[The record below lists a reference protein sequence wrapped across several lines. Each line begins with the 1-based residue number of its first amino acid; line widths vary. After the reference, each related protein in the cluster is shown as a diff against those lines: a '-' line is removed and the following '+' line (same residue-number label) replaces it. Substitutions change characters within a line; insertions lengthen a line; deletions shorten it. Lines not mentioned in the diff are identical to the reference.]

1 MVILKKS
8 QLQSGL
14 DEGPGGGGGGG
25 ALPYLASVLNGY
37 VPGACLCKDQ
47 FGIWGVVWPWQVIL
61 HRSWLQDTILL
72 IGKLN
77 ALDQKQHF
85 G

>member
-25 ALPYLASVLNGY
+25 TPLFGLSTKRLCARRLFVQGSVRNLGSGLTMTGHIAQIMITGHY
-37 VPGACLCKDQ
+37 FID
-47 FGIWGVVWPWQVIL
+47 
-61 HRSWLQDTILL
+61 R
-72 IGKLN
+72 
-77 ALDQKQHF
+77 
-85 G
+85 

>member
-25 ALPYLASVLNGY
+25 TPLFGLSTKRLGARRLFVQGSVRNLGSGLTMTGHIAQIMITGHY
-37 VPGACLCKDQ
+37 FID
-47 FGIWGVVWPWQVIL
+47 
-61 HRSWLQDTILL
+61 R
-72 IGKLN
+72 
-77 ALDQKQHF
+77 
-85 G
+85 

>member
-25 ALPYLASVLNGY
+25 ATPLFGLSTKRLCARRLFVQGSVRNLGSGLTVTGHIAQIIITGHY
-37 VPGACLCKDQ
+37 FID
-47 FGIWGVVWPWQVIL
+47 
-61 HRSWLQDTILL
+61 R
-72 IGKLN
+72 
-77 ALDQKQHF
+77 
-85 G
+85 

>member
-25 ALPYLASVLNGY
+25 TPLFGLTTKRLCARRLFVQGSVRNLGSGLTMTGHIAQIMITGHY
-37 VPGACLCKDQ
+37 FID
-47 FGIWGVVWPWQVIL
+47 
-61 HRSWLQDTILL
+61 R
-72 IGKLN
+72 
-77 ALDQKQHF
+77 
-85 G
+85 

>member
-25 ALPYLASVLNGY
+25 TPLFGLSTKRLCARRLFVQGSVRNLGSSLTMTGHIAQIMITGHY
-37 VPGACLCKDQ
+37 FID
-47 FGIWGVVWPWQVIL
+47 
-61 HRSWLQDTILL
+61 R
-72 IGKLN
+72 
-77 ALDQKQHF
+77 
-85 G
+85 

>member
-1 MVILKKS
+1 MKARVVVV
-8 QLQSGL
+8 
-14 DEGPGGGGGGG
+14 EGGGTLLFGLSTKRLCAQRLFVQG
-25 ALPYLASVLNGY
+25 SV
-37 VPGACLCKDQ
+37 Q
-47 FGIWGVVWPWQVIL
+47 GVVLPWQVIF

>member
-14 DEGPGGGGGGG
+14 DEGPGVVGVGGGG
-25 ALPYLASVLNGY
+25 ALLYLASVLNGY

-47 FGIWGVVWPWQVIL
+47 CSGSGLTMTGHIPQVMITG
-61 HRSWLQDTILL
+61 HYFIDR
-72 IGKLN
+72 
-77 ALDQKQHF
+77 
-85 G
+85 

>member
-25 ALPYLASVLNGY
+25 TPLFGLSTKRLCARRLFVQGSVRNLGSGLTMTSHIAQIMITGHY
-37 VPGACLCKDQ
+37 FID
-47 FGIWGVVWPWQVIL
+47 
-61 HRSWLQDTILL
+61 R
-72 IGKLN
+72 
-77 ALDQKQHF
+77 
-85 G
+85 

>member
-25 ALPYLASVLNGY
+25 ALPYLASVLNG
-37 VPGACLCKDQ
+37 
-47 FGIWGVVWPWQVIL
+47 
-61 HRSWLQDTILL
+61 
-72 IGKLN
+72 
-77 ALDQKQHF
+77 
-85 G
+85 

>member
-25 ALPYLASVLNGY
+25 GALPYLASVLNGY
-37 VPGACLCKDQ
+37 VMCPALVCARISSE
-47 FGIWGVVWPWQVIL
+47 FGE
-61 HRSWLQDTILL
+61 
-72 IGKLN
+72 
-77 ALDQKQHF
+77 
-85 G
+85 

>member
-25 ALPYLASVLNGY
+25 TTLFGLSTKRLCARRLFVQGSVRNLGSGLTMTGHIAQIMITGHY
-37 VPGACLCKDQ
+37 FID
-47 FGIWGVVWPWQVIL
+47 
-61 HRSWLQDTILL
+61 R
-72 IGKLN
+72 
-77 ALDQKQHF
+77 
-85 G
+85 

>member
-25 ALPYLASVLNGY
+25 TTLFGLSTKRLCARRLFVQGSVRNLGSGLTMTGHIAQMMITGHY
-37 VPGACLCKDQ
+37 FID
-47 FGIWGVVWPWQVIL
+47 
-61 HRSWLQDTILL
+61 R
-72 IGKLN
+72 
-77 ALDQKQHF
+77 
-85 G
+85 

>member
-25 ALPYLASVLNGY
+25 GGTPLFGLSTKRLCARRLFVQGSVRNLGSGLTMTGHIAQMMITGHY
-37 VPGACLCKDQ
+37 FID
-47 FGIWGVVWPWQVIL
+47 
-61 HRSWLQDTILL
+61 R
-72 IGKLN
+72 
-77 ALDQKQHF
+77 
-85 G
+85 